1 MATSDFWQKVST
13 SVLPSPDRS
22 SEGLGYVPRSIQGQT
37 KFWIC
42 LDFLT
47 ILAAALFAI
56 AHEMHLSPLI
66 TLKRLMAGTL
76 FQAHSTAILLAIL
89 CGFSIALVVISKR
102 FRLYTPVR
110 LTSFMHEQHLSVR
123 ACFTAGLL
131 LTGALYLLHADD
143 IPRRIVLIAL
153 GLVTITLSLRRFF
166 YRILLYNRFDRGV
179 DTRNILIVGTGPEA
193 HALRHHIESIR
204 HLGYVFKGFIAISG
218 SPASMA
224 SSTGDVVGALDS
236 LFQHA
241 RLRFVDEIFFTAPC
255 ERGVVQDVLD
265 QARIH
270 CIDLRVVPHL
280 YDGLAWNAPI
290 EYIGQFPTIP
300 LHCGYVPQFGNFL
313 KRTVDIIFSSLAL
326 VLLSPLLLLIAAA
339 IKLDSRGPVLYASER
354 IGKKGRVFHCFKFR
368 TMVRDAEKRRADIM
382 HMNERDGVLFKIT
395 NDPRITR
402 IGRVLRKYSLDELP
416 QFLNV
421 LLGDMSVV
429 GPRPP
434 IASEVR
440 EYKLSHLRRLDVK
453 PGITGL
459 WQVQGRQDPSFGS
472 YVSLDVTYIEN
483 WSIWLDFKIIVRTI
497 GVVLAGTGS

>member
-13 SVLPSPDRS
+13 TVLPSPDRS
-22 SEGLGYVPRSIQGQT
+22 GEGLGYVPRSIQGQT

-42 LDFLT
+42 LDLLT

-76 FQAHSTAILLAIL
+76 FQAHSTGILLAIL

-143 IPRRIVLIAL
+143 IPRRIVLITL

-218 SPASMA
+218 SPVSMA

-270 CIDLRVVPHL
+270 GIDLRVVPHL

-313 KRTVDIIFSSLAL
+313 KRTVDIFFSSLAL

-354 IGKKGRVFHCFKFR
+354 IGKKAGFFIVSNSAPWCGMQRSG
-368 TMVRDAEKRRADIM
+368 A
-382 HMNERDGVLFKIT
+382 
-395 NDPRITR
+395 P
-402 IGRVLRKYSLDELP
+402 
-416 QFLNV
+416 
-421 LLGDMSVV
+421 
-429 GPRPP
+429 
-434 IASEVR
+434 
-440 EYKLSHLRRLDVK
+440 LSC
-453 PGITGL
+453 T
-459 WQVQGRQDPSFGS
+459 
-472 YVSLDVTYIEN
+472 
-483 WSIWLDFKIIVRTI
+483 
-497 GVVLAGTGS
+497 